1 MNCNFRKRKVC
12 EFAVT
17 YMEKLVKS
25 IWVNLFSAGFSLL
38 ERGGDDGSRP
48 PVQCGLY
55 GWPRSAPAPEAAE
68 LALTGLWSSADL
80 EAVRWLTRM
89 LAKSKANFVVGL
101 IRLVSKVMK
110 VESVNFCDHFV
121 QKILQNIGKNN
132 NTRTV
137 QTELSKFASVS
148 FDQGFQIW
156 VGWNW
161 SEHHLTVF
169 CIDPI
174 VPCFV
179 VYYVNT

>member
-17 YMEKLVKS
+17 CIEKLVKS

-38 ERGGDDGSRP
+38 ERGDDDGSRA

-55 GWPRSAPAPEAAE
+55 GWPRLAPAPEAAE

-101 IRLVSKVMK
+101 IRLVRKVRRVK
-110 VESVNFCDHFV
+110 SVNFCDQFV
-121 QKILQNIGKNN
+121 QKILQNIAILHDYKHHWMLCLALQP
-132 NTRTV
+132 R
-137 QTELSKFASVS
+137 
-148 FDQGFQIW
+148 QIW
-156 VGWNW
+156 QK
-161 SEHHLTVF
+161 F
-169 CIDPI
+169 D
-174 VPCFV
+174 F
-179 VYYVNT
+179 